1 MSQITHHKLDPYPDP
16 KDKTPIYINEP
27 WVIDKSLLDYPVDYK
42 VDERDN
48 VRVYFPM
55 DLSRDAILRR
65 LNRVIAHYGE
75 ANEENESD
83 FYEDVGMIISQIE
96 IYDQI
101 WFVRNMPEVGKH
113 SAEAVSLVKDVISAL
128 EEIPDGCAECFPFET
143 VEELRK
149 YYDKTTFNTTV
160 FIIPHYMD
168 YSLL

>member
-27 WVIDKSLLDYPVDYK
+27 WVIDKSLLDYSVDYK

-149 YYDKTTFNTTV
+149 GAMYFRG
-160 FIIPHYMD
+160 
-168 YSLL
+168 